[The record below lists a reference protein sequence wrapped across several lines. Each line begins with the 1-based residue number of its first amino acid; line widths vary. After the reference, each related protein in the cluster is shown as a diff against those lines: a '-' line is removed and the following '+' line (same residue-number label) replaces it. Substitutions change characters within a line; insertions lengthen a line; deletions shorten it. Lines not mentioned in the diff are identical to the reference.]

1 MVRRT
6 PSLASIKRQIAI
18 EKSKVFKATERSR
31 LESELRQLRRSGR
44 TDVAGRIGRG
54 LVIIG
59 KKTGKVV
66 LKQAQL
72 MRERQIREAKRT
84 KKRGRGG
91 LTGRDD
97 MFAPLDF

>member
-6 PSLASIKRQIAI
+6 SSLASIKRQIAI
-18 EKSKVFKATERSR
+18 ERAKVSKATERTR

-54 LVIIG
+54 LVILG
-59 KKTGKVV
+59 KKAGKAA

-72 MRERQIREAKRT
+72 IKEQQIREVKRT
-84 KKRGRGG
+84 RKRGRGG